1 MSHLRTRGMRRA
13 RRLPAVVQ
21 RKLATCHGAKGRI
34 CFASQRNSPGILECS
49 TASQLVNQHR
59 RGTSELK
66 HRHCYSPSSRES
78 ARRSLFAQ
86 SRWILLEIQ
95 RCQSRVDRPI
105 CSEILPELP
114 VMKAVSRQVRGKGVS
129 IWFHDGTILTMTTGV
144 TGVTGVGCFWLGGFS
159 PNIKLGAFP
168 AKV

>member
-1 MSHLRTRGMRRA
+1 MSHLRTRGVRSA
-13 RRLPAVVQ
+13 RRLPTVMQ
-21 RKLATCHGAKGRI
+21 RKLATCQATNGRI
-34 CFASQRNSPGILECS
+34 CFASQRSSPGILECR

-59 RGTSELK
+59 RDTSELK

-95 RCQSRVDRPI
+95 SYQSPVDRPI

-114 VMKAVSRQVRGKGVS
+114 VMRMVSTQVRGKGVS
-129 IWFHDGTILTMTTGV
+129 IWFHDGTILTVT
-144 TGVTGVGCFWLGGFS
+144 TGVTGVGCLG
-159 PNIKLGAFP
+159 
-168 AKV
+168 